1 MVDVLT
7 PIIGFIAIVVALF
20 LLSGIR
26 VLREWERM
34 PVLRLGRYVGLKG
47 PGIIYLVPLIDRAPL
62 KISTRLDTIQ
72 FRTES
77 TLTKDNVPVNVDSVL
92 YMKPVDLEKA
102 VLAVENYYQATQLA
116 SQTTLQEVIGK
127 VSLNEL
133 LAEREKVG
141 ARLREIIDEK
151 TESWGIKVTS
161 VEVRDVIIPANLQDA
176 MSRQA
181 QAERERIA
189 RVTLATAEFEASTK
203 MIEAAKAY
211 ESSPEGLRLRWMNI
225 LYELGQQSQ
234 TNTIMLIPASMPE
247 AGWPPIGTYGFKDL
261 TQAQQKNATGEKETT
276 AKRNP
281 CHLAIRTNIRIRRFF
296 LLSLILPK

>member
-1 MVDVLT
+1 MDEVL
-7 PIIGFIAIVVALF
+7 IGLIGFIVFVVIVF

-47 PGIIYLVPLIDRAPL
+47 PGIIYLVPIIDRAPL

-102 VLAVENYYQATQLA
+102 VLQVENYYQATQLA
-116 SQTTLQEVIGK
+116 SQTTLREVIGK
-127 VSLNEL
+127 QSLNEL

-141 ARLREIIDEK
+141 AKLREIIDEK
-151 TESWGIKVTS
+151 TESWGIKVTA
-161 VEVRDVIIPANLQDA
+161 VEVRDVIIPNNLQDA

-189 RVTLATAEFEASTK
+189 RVTLATAEFEASQK
-203 MIEAAKAY
+203 MIEAAKMY
-211 ESSPEGLRLRWMNI
+211 EQSPDGLRLRWMNI
-225 LYELGQQSQ
+225 LYELGQQSGS
-234 TNTIMLIPASMPE
+234 NTIMLVPANMPE
-247 AGWPPIGTYGFKDL
+247 AGPSLIGTLGLKNIKNPAVNPEAKSQTKQ
-261 TQAQQKNATGEKETT
+261 TQQ
-276 AKRNP
+276 
-281 CHLAIRTNIRIRRFF
+281 
-296 LLSLILPK
+296 

>member
-1 MVDVLT
+1 MILLSVNILAPV
-7 PIIGFIAIVVALF
+7 IGFIGLVVALF

-34 PVLRLGRYVGLKG
+34 PVLRLGRYIGLKG
-47 PGIIYLVPLIDRAPL
+47 PGIIYLIPLIDRAPM

-102 VLAVENYYQATQLA
+102 VLQVENYLQATQLA
-116 SQTTLQEVIGK
+116 SQTTLREVIGK

-151 TESWGIKVTS
+151 TEAWGIKVTA
-161 VEVRDVIIPANLQDA
+161 VEVRDVIIPGNLQDA

-181 QAERERIA
+181 QAERERLA
-189 RVTLATAEFEASTK
+189 RVTLATAEFEASAK

-211 ESSPEGLRLRWMNI
+211 ESSPDGLRLRWMNI

-261 TQAQQKNATGEKETT
+261 TMAQQNQAKKKPMPKQETPPPT
-276 AKRNP
+276 P
-281 CHLAIRTNIRIRRFF
+281 
-296 LLSLILPK
+296 SEQPSE